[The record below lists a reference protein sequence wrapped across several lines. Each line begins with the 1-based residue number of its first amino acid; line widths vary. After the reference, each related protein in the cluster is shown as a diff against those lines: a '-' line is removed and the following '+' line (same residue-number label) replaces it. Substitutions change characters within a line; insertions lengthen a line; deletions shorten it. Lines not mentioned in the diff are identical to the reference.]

1 MWQKAVG
8 SQIFSFCMQALVLC
22 KSGLFFGHLE
32 KNSSPKKLKTQAK
45 SRKNSSKISNKL
57 KNRQLDLSSIAGQE
71 SKPLIFFGRL
81 GSERFGYY

>member
-1 MWQKAVG
+1 
-8 SQIFSFCMQALVLC
+8 MQLMYVQGAIENFVFPD

-57 KNRQLDLSSIAGQE
+57 KNRQLNLSSIAVQV
-71 SKPLIFFGRL
+71 SKPLIFLGCL
-81 GSERFGYY
+81 GSERI